1 MVSNITNTTETS
13 SFPLQDKK
21 AQTQEQV
28 RKEQESFQKLI
39 EQKAKAAQEA
49 TKAENTKEVK
59 NPSQKAEDLKT
70 SKSESAQNA
79 APAPK
84 DFVAEAPS
92 HTETPS
98 TPANTS
104 AQASAQNMQAQS
116 TQASAQ
122 NNAKPVQSVQP
133 QSAQA
138 MPAEA
143 KPQNNAPEMPKA
155 AVASS
160 AAMMAEGMKDGE
172 INEGVK
178 TLADV
183 KNLGDEKALKVG
195 DMKLE
200 SSAQNNAQSVQN
212 AASTQ
217 AKVVNNSIKPD
228 DQKESLESMSKNE
241 AKPEGM
247 STQALLAQKAA
258 QGSLKAAAM
267 AASPAVDPLAQAL
280 KEVTTRDLAAR
291 KMSKAEGIEYK
302 KEKGGEKIAVIERGR
317 SLPKNITEANMRNA
331 KRDEAYREVF
341 EKFGVKEET
350 KEDSLITQA
359 LSSESSKKKL

>member
-98 TPANTS
+98 TPA
-104 AQASAQNMQAQS
+104 QAS
-116 TQASAQ
+116 TQ
-122 NNAKPVQSVQP
+122 NNAKPAQSIP

-160 AAMMAEGMKDGE
+160 AAMLEGMKDGE

-183 KNLGDEKALKVG
+183 KNLGDQKALKVG

-200 SSAQNNAQSVQN
+200 SSAQNNAQSAQN

-350 KEDSLITQA
+350 KEDALITQA

>member
-13 SFPLQDKK
+13 SFPLQDKR

-49 TKAENTKEVK
+49 TKAENTKEAK
-59 NPSQKAEDLKT
+59 SSSQKTEDLKT

-79 APAPK
+79 ASAPK
-84 DFVAEAPS
+84 DFVAKAPS

-98 TPANTS
+98 TPA
-104 AQASAQNMQAQS
+104 
-116 TQASAQ
+116 QASAQ
-122 NNAKPVQSVQP
+122 NNAKPAQSIQP
-133 QSAQA
+133 QSAQS
-138 MPAEA
+138 AEA

-155 AVASS
+155 AIASS
-160 AAMMAEGMKDGE
+160 AAMLEGMKDGG
-172 INEGVK
+172 INEGAK

-183 KNLGDEKALKVG
+183 KSLGDEKALKVG

-200 SSAQNNAQSVQN
+200 SSTQNNAQN

-228 DQKESLESMSKNE
+228 AQKESLESMNE
-241 AKPEGM
+241 AKPEEM

-267 AASPAVDPLAQAL
+267 ASLAVDPLAQAL

-317 SLPKNITEANMRNA
+317 SLPKNITEANIRNA

-341 EKFGVKEET
+341 EKFGITEET
-350 KEDSLITQA
+350 KEDSLASQT
-359 LSSESSKKKL
+359 LNSESNKKKL

>member
-28 RKEQESFQKLI
+28 RKEQVSFQKLI

-160 AAMMAEGMKDGE
+160 AAMLEGMKDGE
-172 INEGVK
+172 INEGAK

-183 KNLGDEKALKVG
+183 KNLGDQKALKVG

-200 SSAQNNAQSVQN
+200 SSAQNNAQNTQN

-217 AKVVNNSIKPD
+217 AKVANSIKA
-228 DQKESLESMSKNE
+228 QKESLESMNE
-241 AKPEGM
+241 VKPEGM

-258 QGSLKAAAM
+258 QGSLKAPAM
-267 AASPAVDPLAQAL
+267 AASLAADPLAQAL

-341 EKFGVKEET
+341 EKFGITEET

-359 LSSESSKKKL
+359 LSSESNKKKL

>member
-13 SFPLQDKK
+13 SFPLQDKR

-49 TKAENTKEVK
+49 TKAENTKEAK
-59 NPSQKAEDLKT
+59 SSSQKTEDLKT

-79 APAPK
+79 ASAPK
-84 DFVAEAPS
+84 DFVAETPS

-98 TPANTS
+98 TPA
-104 AQASAQNMQAQS
+104 
-116 TQASAQ
+116 QASAQ
-122 NNAKPVQSVQP
+122 NNAKPAQSIP
-133 QSAQA
+133 QSAQS
-138 MPAEA
+138 AEA

-155 AVASS
+155 AIASS
-160 AAMMAEGMKDGE
+160 ELEGMKDGE
-172 INEGVK
+172 INEGAK

-183 KNLGDEKALKVG
+183 KSLGDEKALKVG

-200 SSAQNNAQSVQN
+200 SSTQNNAQNAQN

-217 AKVVNNSIKPD
+217 AKAVNNSIKPD
-228 DQKESLESMSKNE
+228 VQKESLESMNE

-258 QGSLKAAAM
+258 QGSLKAPAM
-267 AASPAVDPLAQAL
+267 AASLAADPLAQAL

>member
-13 SFPLQDKK
+13 SFPLQDKR

-49 TKAENTKEVK
+49 MKAENTKEAK
-59 NPSQKAEDLKT
+59 SSSQKTEDLKT

-79 APAPK
+79 ASAPK
-84 DFVAEAPS
+84 DFVAKAPS

-98 TPANTS
+98 TPA
-104 AQASAQNMQAQS
+104 
-116 TQASAQ
+116 QASAQ
-122 NNAKPVQSVQP
+122 NNAKPAQSIQP
-133 QSAQA
+133 QSAQS
-138 MPAEA
+138 AEA

-155 AVASS
+155 AIASS
-160 AAMMAEGMKDGE
+160 AAMLEGMKDGE
-172 INEGVK
+172 INEGAK

-183 KNLGDEKALKVG
+183 KSLGDEKALKVG

-200 SSAQNNAQSVQN
+200 SSTQNNAQNAQN

-228 DQKESLESMSKNE
+228 AQKESLESMNE

-291 KMSKAEGIEYK
+291 KMSKAGGIEYK

-317 SLPKNITEANMRNA
+317 SLPKNITEANIRNA

-341 EKFGVKEET
+341 EKFGITEET

-359 LSSESSKKKL
+359 LSSESNKKKL

>member
-49 TKAENTKEVK
+49 TKAENTKEGS
-59 NPSQKAEDLKT
+59 SQKTEDLKT
-70 SKSESAQNA
+70 SKSENAQNA
-79 APAPK
+79 ASAPK
-84 DFVAEAPS
+84 DVVKAPS

-98 TPANTS
+98 TPA
-104 AQASAQNMQAQS
+104 QAS
-116 TQASAQ
+116 TQ
-122 NNAKPVQSVQP
+122 NNAKPAQSIP
-133 QSAQA
+133 QSAQS
-138 MPAEA
+138 AEA

-155 AVASS
+155 AIASS
-160 AAMMAEGMKDGE
+160 AAMLEGMKDGE
-172 INEGVK
+172 INEGAK

-183 KNLGDEKALKVG
+183 KSLGDEKALKVG

-200 SSAQNNAQSVQN
+200 SSTQNNAQNAQN

-217 AKVVNNSIKPD
+217 ANVANSIKA
-228 DQKESLESMSKNE
+228 QKESLESMNE

-258 QGSLKAAAM
+258 QGSLKAPAM
-267 AASPAVDPLAQAL
+267 AASLAADPLAQAL

-291 KMSKAEGIEYK
+291 KMSKAGGIEYK
-302 KEKGGEKIAVIERGR
+302 KEKGGEKIAVIERGK
-317 SLPKNITEANMRNA
+317 SLPKNITEANIRNA

-359 LSSESSKKKL
+359 LSSESNKKKL

>member
-13 SFPLQDKK
+13 SFPLQDKR

-49 TKAENTKEVK
+49 MKAENTKEAK
-59 NPSQKAEDLKT
+59 SSSQKTEDLKT

-79 APAPK
+79 ASAPK
-84 DFVAEAPS
+84 DVAEAPS

-98 TPANTS
+98 TPA
-104 AQASAQNMQAQS
+104 
-116 TQASAQ
+116 QASAQ
-122 NNAKPVQSVQP
+122 NNAKPAQSIQP
-133 QSAQA
+133 QSAQS
-138 MPAEA
+138 AEA

-155 AVASS
+155 AIASS
-160 AAMMAEGMKDGE
+160 AAMLEGMKDGE
-172 INEGVK
+172 INEGAK

-183 KNLGDEKALKVG
+183 KSLGDQKALKVG

-200 SSAQNNAQSVQN
+200 SSTQNNAQNAQN

-217 AKVVNNSIKPD
+217 AKVANSIKPD
-228 DQKESLESMSKNE
+228 AQKESLESMNE
-241 AKPEGM
+241 AKPEEM

-267 AASPAVDPLAQAL
+267 ASLAVDPLAQAL

-291 KMSKAEGIEYK
+291 KMSKAGGIEYK

-317 SLPKNITEANMRNA
+317 SLPKNITEANIRNA

-341 EKFGVKEET
+341 EKFGITEET
-350 KEDSLITQA
+350 KEDSLASQT
-359 LSSESSKKKL
+359 LNSESGKKKL

>member
-49 TKAENTKEVK
+49 MKAENTKEAK
-59 NPSQKAEDLKT
+59 SSSQKTEDLKT
-70 SKSESAQNA
+70 SKSENAQNA
-79 APAPK
+79 ASAPK
-84 DFVAEAPS
+84 DVSEAPS

-98 TPANTS
+98 TPA
-104 AQASAQNMQAQS
+104 QAS
-116 TQASAQ
+116 TQ
-122 NNAKPVQSVQP
+122 NNAKPAQSIP
-133 QSAQA
+133 QSAQS
-138 MPAEA
+138 AEA

-155 AVASS
+155 AIASS
-160 AAMMAEGMKDGE
+160 AAMLEGMKDGE
-172 INEGVK
+172 INEGAK

-183 KNLGDEKALKVG
+183 KSLGDEKALKVG

-200 SSAQNNAQSVQN
+200 SSTQNNAQNAQN

-217 AKVVNNSIKPD
+217 ANVANSIKA
-228 DQKESLESMSKNE
+228 QKESLESMNE

-258 QGSLKAAAM
+258 QGSLKAPAM
-267 AASPAVDPLAQAL
+267 AASLAADPLAQAL

-291 KMSKAEGIEYK
+291 KMSKAGGIEYK
-302 KEKGGEKIAVIERGR
+302 KEKGGEKIAVIERGK
-317 SLPKNITEANMRNA
+317 SLPKNITEANIRNA

-359 LSSESSKKKL
+359 LSSESNKKKL

>member
-49 TKAENTKEVK
+49 MKAENTKEAK
-59 NPSQKAEDLKT
+59 SSSQKTEDLKT

-79 APAPK
+79 ASAPK
-84 DFVAEAPS
+84 DVAETPS

-98 TPANTS
+98 TPA
-104 AQASAQNMQAQS
+104 QAS
-116 TQASAQ
+116 TQ
-122 NNAKPVQSVQP
+122 NNAQPAQSKP
-133 QSAQA
+133 QSAQS
-138 MPAEA
+138 AEA

-155 AVASS
+155 AIASS
-160 AAMMAEGMKDGE
+160 AAMLEGMKDGE
-172 INEGVK
+172 INEGAK

-183 KNLGDEKALKVG
+183 KSLGDEKALKVG

-200 SSAQNNAQSVQN
+200 SSTQNNAQNAQN

-217 AKVVNNSIKPD
+217 AKVANSIKA
-228 DQKESLESMSKNE
+228 QKESLESMNE

-258 QGSLKAAAM
+258 QGSLKAPAM
-267 AASPAVDPLAQAL
+267 AASPALDPLAQAL

-291 KMSKAEGIEYK
+291 KMSKAGGIEYK

-317 SLPKNITEANMRNA
+317 SLPKNLTEANIRNA

-359 LSSESSKKKL
+359 LSSESNKKKL

>member
-1 MVSNITNTTETS
+1 MVSNITNTTETG
-13 SFPLQDKK
+13 SFPLQDKR

-49 TKAENTKEVK
+49 TKAENTKEGS
-59 NPSQKAEDLKT
+59 SQKTEDLKT

-79 APAPK
+79 ASAPK
-84 DFVAEAPS
+84 DFVAEVPS

-98 TPANTS
+98 TPA
-104 AQASAQNMQAQS
+104 
-116 TQASAQ
+116 QASAQ
-122 NNAKPVQSVQP
+122 NNAKPAQSIQPQSVQ
-133 QSAQA
+133 S
-138 MPAEA
+138 AEA

-155 AVASS
+155 AIASS
-160 AAMMAEGMKDGE
+160 AAMLEGMKDGE
-172 INEGVK
+172 INEGAK

-183 KNLGDEKALKVG
+183 KSLGDEKALKVG

-200 SSAQNNAQSVQN
+200 SSTQNNAQNAQN

-217 AKVVNNSIKPD
+217 AKVANSIKA
-228 DQKESLESMSKNE
+228 QKESLESMNE

-258 QGSLKAAAM
+258 QGSLKAPAM
-267 AASPAVDPLAQAL
+267 AASPALDPLAQAL

-291 KMSKAEGIEYK
+291 KMSKAGGIEYK
-302 KEKGGEKIAVIERGR
+302 KEKGGEKIAVIERGK
-317 SLPKNITEANMRNA
+317 SLPKNITEANIRNA

-359 LSSESSKKKL
+359 LSSESNKKKL

>member
-13 SFPLQDKK
+13 SFPLQDKR

-49 TKAENTKEVK
+49 MKAENTKEAK
-59 NPSQKAEDLKT
+59 SSSQKTEDLKT

-79 APAPK
+79 ASAPK
-84 DFVAEAPS
+84 DVAEAPS

-98 TPANTS
+98 TPA
-104 AQASAQNMQAQS
+104 
-116 TQASAQ
+116 QASAQ
-122 NNAKPVQSVQP
+122 NNAKPAQSKP
-133 QSAQA
+133 QSAQS
-138 MPAEA
+138 AEA

-155 AVASS
+155 AIASS
-160 AAMMAEGMKDGE
+160 AAMLEGMKDGE
-172 INEGVK
+172 INEGAK

-183 KNLGDEKALKVG
+183 KSLGDEKALKVG

-200 SSAQNNAQSVQN
+200 SSTQNNAQNAQNAQN

-217 AKVVNNSIKPD
+217 AKVANSIKPD
-228 DQKESLESMSKNE
+228 VQKESLESMNE

-267 AASPAVDPLAQAL
+267 ASPALDPLAQAL

-291 KMSKAEGIEYK
+291 KMSKAGGIEYK

-317 SLPKNITEANMRNA
+317 SLPKNITEANIRNA

-341 EKFGVKEET
+341 EKFGITEET
-350 KEDSLITQA
+350 KEDSLASQA
-359 LSSESSKKKL
+359 LNSESNKKKL

>member
-13 SFPLQDKK
+13 SFPLQDKR

-49 TKAENTKEVK
+49 MKAEKTKEGS
-59 NPSQKAEDLKT
+59 SQKTEDLKT

-79 APAPK
+79 ASAPK
-84 DFVAEAPS
+84 DVAQAPS

-98 TPANTS
+98 TPA
-104 AQASAQNMQAQS
+104 
-116 TQASAQ
+116 QASAQ
-122 NNAKPVQSVQP
+122 NNAKPAQSKP
-133 QSAQA
+133 QSAQS
-138 MPAEA
+138 AEA
-143 KPQNNAPEMPKA
+143 KPQNNAPEMPTI
-155 AVASS
+155 ASS
-160 AAMMAEGMKDGE
+160 AAMLEGMKDGE
-172 INEGVK
+172 INEGAK

-183 KNLGDEKALKVG
+183 KSLGDEKALKVG

-200 SSAQNNAQSVQN
+200 SSTQNNAQNAQN
-212 AASTQ
+212 TASTQ
-217 AKVVNNSIKPD
+217 AKVANSIKA
-228 DQKESLESMSKNE
+228 QKESLESMNE

-258 QGSLKAAAM
+258 QGSLKAPAM
-267 AASPAVDPLAQAL
+267 ASLAVDPLAQAL

-291 KMSKAEGIEYK
+291 KMSKAGGIEYK

-317 SLPKNITEANMRNA
+317 SLPKNITEANIRNA

-341 EKFGVKEET
+341 EKFGITEET
-350 KEDSLITQA
+350 KEDSLASQA
-359 LSSESSKKKL
+359 LNSESNKKKL

>member
-13 SFPLQDKK
+13 SFPLQDKR

-49 TKAENTKEVK
+49 MKAENTKEAK
-59 NPSQKAEDLKT
+59 SSSQKTEDLKT

-79 APAPK
+79 ASAPK
-84 DFVAEAPS
+84 DVAQAPS

-98 TPANTS
+98 TPA
-104 AQASAQNMQAQS
+104 
-116 TQASAQ
+116 QASAQ
-122 NNAKPVQSVQP
+122 NNAKPAQSIP
-133 QSAQA
+133 QSAQS
-138 MPAEA
+138 AEA
-143 KPQNNAPEMPKA
+143 KPQNNAPEMPKTA
-155 AVASS
+155 IASS
-160 AAMMAEGMKDGE
+160 AAMLEGMKDGE
-172 INEGVK
+172 INEGAK

-183 KNLGDEKALKVG
+183 KSLGDEKALKVG

-200 SSAQNNAQSVQN
+200 SSTQNNAQNAQN

-217 AKVVNNSIKPD
+217 AKVANSIKA
-228 DQKESLESMSKNE
+228 QKESLESMNE

-258 QGSLKAAAM
+258 QGSLKAPAM
-267 AASPAVDPLAQAL
+267 AASLAADPLAQAL

-291 KMSKAEGIEYK
+291 KMSKAGGIEYK
-302 KEKGGEKIAVIERGR
+302 KEKGGEKIAVIERGK
-317 SLPKNITEANMRNA
+317 SLPKNITEANIRNA

-341 EKFGVKEET
+341 EKFGITEET

-359 LSSESSKKKL
+359 LSSESNKKKL

>member
-13 SFPLQDKK
+13 SFPSQDKR

-49 TKAENTKEVK
+49 MKAENTKEAK
-59 NPSQKAEDLKT
+59 NPSQKTEDLKT

-79 APAPK
+79 ASAPK

-98 TPANTS
+98 TPA
-104 AQASAQNMQAQS
+104 
-116 TQASAQ
+116 QASAQ
-122 NNAKPVQSVQP
+122 NNAKPAQSIQP
-133 QSAQA
+133 QSAQS
-138 MPAEA
+138 AEA
-143 KPQNNAPEMPKA
+143 KPQNNAPEMPTI
-155 AVASS
+155 ASS
-160 AAMMAEGMKDGE
+160 AAMLEGMKDGE
-172 INEGVK
+172 INEGAK

-183 KNLGDEKALKVG
+183 KSLGDEKALKVG

-200 SSAQNNAQSVQN
+200 SSTQNNAQNAQN

-217 AKVVNNSIKPD
+217 AKVANSIKA
-228 DQKESLESMSKNE
+228 QKESLESMNE

-258 QGSLKAAAM
+258 QGSLKAPAM
-267 AASPAVDPLAQAL
+267 AASLAADPLAQAL

-291 KMSKAEGIEYK
+291 KMSKVEGIEYK
-302 KEKGGEKIAVIERGR
+302 KEKGGEKIAVIERGK
-317 SLPKNITEANMRNA
+317 SLPKNITEANIRNA

-359 LSSESSKKKL
+359 LSSESNKKKL

>member
-13 SFPLQDKK
+13 SFPLQDKR

-49 TKAENTKEVK
+49 TKAENTKEAK
-59 NPSQKAEDLKT
+59 SSSQKTEDLKT

-79 APAPK
+79 ASAPK
-84 DFVAEAPS
+84 DFVAEVPS

-98 TPANTS
+98 TPA
-104 AQASAQNMQAQS
+104 
-116 TQASAQ
+116 QASAQ
-122 NNAKPVQSVQP
+122 NNAKPAQSIQP
-133 QSAQA
+133 QSAQS
-138 MPAEA
+138 AEA

-155 AVASS
+155 AIASS
-160 AAMMAEGMKDGE
+160 AAMLEGMKDGE
-172 INEGVK
+172 INEGAK

-183 KNLGDEKALKVG
+183 KSLGDEKALKVG

-200 SSAQNNAQSVQN
+200 SSTQNNAQNAQN

-217 AKVVNNSIKPD
+217 AKVVNNSIKA
-228 DQKESLESMSKNE
+228 QKESLESMNE
-241 AKPEGM
+241 AKPEEM

-267 AASPAVDPLAQAL
+267 ASLAVDPLAQAL

-317 SLPKNITEANMRNA
+317 SLPKNIAEANIRNA

-341 EKFGVKEET
+341 EKFGITEET
-350 KEDSLITQA
+350 KEDSLASQT
-359 LSSESSKKKL
+359 LNSESGKKKL